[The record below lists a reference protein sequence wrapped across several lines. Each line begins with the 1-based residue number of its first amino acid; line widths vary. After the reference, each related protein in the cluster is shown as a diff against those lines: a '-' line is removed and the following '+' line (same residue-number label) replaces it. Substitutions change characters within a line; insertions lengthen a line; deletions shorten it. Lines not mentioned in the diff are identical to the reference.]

1 LASRFLSRCV
11 VTLETSEAGS
21 EQRIDAAGAR
31 IESLFDKLE
40 ETGRVFVDPRSRDF
54 ALPQLGTDQQS
65 DEICRVE
72 LLCEPPLAAEELR
85 TLAIRIAVLLS
96 QLPDVTPR
104 ETPAVDRAAH
114 EADTD
119 PGEPKDEVATRE
131 HVARTRP
138 EGVRKRPAPVVAAA
152 EEVTDPG
159 REEVPTRPQ
168 DVMAVRRR

>member
-1 LASRFLSRCV
+1 MLASRFLSRCV

-40 ETGRVFVDPRSRDF
+40 ETGRAFVAPRSQDF

-65 DEICRVE
+65 AEICRVE

-114 EADTD
+114 EA
-119 PGEPKDEVATRE
+119 
-131 HVARTRP
+131 
-138 EGVRKRPAPVVAAA
+138 EG
-152 EEVTDPG
+152 
-159 REEVPTRPQ
+159 
-168 DVMAVRRR
+168 